1 MSGALR
7 EILAI
12 FGTEVDDSGLKKGE
26 KGVESFKGTLKEM
39 GEVLVGAFAIE
50 KVVDFTR
57 EILESA
63 DVLAKQSQAL
73 SVSASDLQGWQW
85 AAKLSGSSA
94 EEFSSAFTKFNK
106 NVAEAGKG
114 TGPAADAF
122 KALGVSIKDS
132 TGKAGEPIELL
143 DGVADALAGMQDPAK
158 RTEAIMALFGK
169 SGAKLLPLFQEGSA
183 GIAKLRA
190 EVGELGASFDEA
202 FLDNAQEVNDNI
214 DRLKMGVRG
223 LAIQAIG
230 PLLPTITAWTQKG
243 IELVKWVIDLTKHSN
258 ALQAALVTFGTIG
271 TAKAISGIV
280 SLAQKAGFL
289 KMGLRGVLLELAPLV
304 LGFLAIEDVWTF
316 LTGGGSVTGDL
327 IEKFFGKDAPEKVRA
342 FAAALKDTGLADLA
356 TLLKEAFAVFTSDKP
371 LDAKFKELQAYIEG
385 PFLAKMQEDFGAV
398 GAQITI
404 WVDLLTG
411 VLGVLSKIVSAMGWI
426 ASHTL
431 DNPISK
437 ANAEAR
443 KGAIASDEEHNNA
456 IVSANPLKQAS
467 ATDYDPQGFFRK
479 ALAAVVGFEAGDA
492 VPKDL
497 RRDIATNSSFTPEA
511 VQQLASTTVATAP
524 LLGSAPGAPQVEQ
537 SIRTNVVQNFYADTP
552 KEVQEAAATGVK
564 SGVSKGSG
572 LLATQAAVKKSGG

>member
-12 FGTEVDDSGLKKGE
+12 FGTEVDDTGLKKGE
-26 KGVESFKGTLKEM
+26 KGVESFKSTLKEL
-39 GEVLVGAFAIE
+39 GETVLGAFAIE

-190 EVGELGASFDEA
+190 EVGELGASFDDA

-223 LAIQAIG
+223 LGIQAIG

-243 IELVKWVIDLTKHSN
+243 IELIKWVIDLTKHSSG
-258 ALQAALVTFGTIG
+258 LQAALVTFGTVG
-271 TAKAISGIV
+271 AAKAISGIV

-289 KMGLRGVLLELAPLV
+289 KTGLRGVLLELAPLI

-316 LTGGGSVTGDL
+316 LTGGSSITGDL

-342 FAAALKDTGLADLA
+342 FAATLKDTGLADLGA
-356 TLLKEAFAVFTSDKP
+356 LLKEAFAIFTSDKP
-371 LDAKFKELQAYIEG
+371 LDTKFKELLAYIEG

-411 VLGVLSKIVSAMGWI
+411 VLGVLTKIITAMGWI
-426 ASHTL
+426 ADHTL
-431 DNPISK
+431 DNPFSK
-437 ANAEAR
+437 ANTDAR
-443 KGAIASDEEHNNA
+443 THAMAADEGHNNA
-456 IVSANPLKQAS
+456 LALTNPLKQPSAS
-467 ATDYDPQGFFRK
+467 DYTPKGFFRN
-479 ALAAVVGFEAGDA
+479 ALALVTGFKPEDA

-497 RRDIATNSSFTPEA
+497 RRDIATNQSFSPA
-511 VQQLASTTVATAP
+511 AFQQLASSSVATAP
-524 LLGSAPGAPQVEQ
+524 LLSSAPGGPQVEQ
-537 SIRTNVVQNFYADTP
+537 NVRTSVVQNFHVDTP
-552 KEVQEAAATGVK
+552 KEVQEAAAAGVK
-564 SGVSKGSG
+564 SGVSKGSEM
-572 LLATQAAVKKSGG
+572 LATQAAVKKMGG

>member
-1 MSGALR
+1 VSALR

-12 FGTEVDDSGLKKGE
+12 FSTEVDDTGLKKGE
-26 KGVESFKGTLKEM
+26 KGVEGFKSTLKEM
-39 GEVLVGAFAIE
+39 SEVLISAFAIE

-73 SVSASDLQGWQW
+73 SVSASDLQGWQF

-143 DGVADALAGMQDPAK
+143 NGVADGLAAMQDPAK

-169 SGAKLLPLFQEGSA
+169 SGARLLPLFQEGSA

-202 FLDNAQEVNDNI
+202 FLANAQEVNDNI
-214 DRLKMGVRG
+214 DRLKLGVRG

-230 PLLPTITAWTQKG
+230 PLLPAITAWTQKG
-243 IELVKWVIDLTKHSN
+243 IELIKWVIDLTKHSS
-258 ALQAALVTFGTIG
+258 ALQAGLVAFGTIG
-271 TAKAISGIV
+271 AAKAISGIV
-280 SLAQKAGFL
+280 GIAQKAGFL
-289 KMGLRGVLLELAPLV
+289 QAGLRGVLLELAPLV
-304 LGFLAIEDVWTF
+304 LGFLALEDVWTS
-316 LTGGGSVTGDL
+316 LTGGSSITGDL
-327 IEKFFGKDAPEKVRA
+327 IEKFFGKDAPEKIRA
-342 FAAALKDTGLADLA
+342 FAATLKDTGLADLA
-356 TLLKEAFAVFTSDKP
+356 TLLKEAFAIFTSDKP
-371 LDAKFKELQAYIEG
+371 LDTKFKELLAYIEG

-398 GAQITI
+398 GVQITI

-411 VLGVLSKIVSAMGWI
+411 VLGVLSKIVTAMGWI
-426 ASHTL
+426 ASHTIS
-431 DNPISK
+431 NPFSA
-437 ANAEAR
+437 ANTAAR
-443 KGAIASDEEHNNA
+443 TNALASDEAHNNA
-456 IVSANPLKQAS
+456 LAQANPLKQAS
-467 ATDYDPQGFFRK
+467 ASDFDPKGFFK
-479 ALAAVVGFEAGDA
+479 NALALVTGFKPEDA

-497 RRDIATNSSFTPEA
+497 RREIATNSSFSPEA
-511 VQQLASTTVATAP
+511 VQQLASTAVATAP
-524 LLGSAPGAPQVEQ
+524 LLSSAPGAPQVEQ
-537 SIRTNVVQNFYADTP
+537 TVKTNVVQNFYADTP
-552 KEVQEAAATGVK
+552 KEVQDAASSGVK
-564 SGVSKGSG
+564 SGVSKGSD
-572 LLATQAAVKKSGG
+572 LLATQAAVKKTGG